1 MRTLYRYEMKKI
13 MSQKILWAIVLL
25 MTLVLAG
32 AGLSDVIAGRTENS
46 KSCRQFSGRHISYKN
61 YQIRGR

>member
-32 AGLSDVIAGRTENS
+32 AGLSDVITGRTENS
-46 KSCRQFSGRHISYKN
+46 KSCRQLSGRHISYKN